1 MMNNNDRYETIPLT
15 LRAREALLFN
25 ERNIVFYCDL
35 WSENN

>member
-1 MMNNNDRYETIPLT
+1 MINNNDRYETIPLT

-25 ERNIVFYCDL
+25 ERNIILIVTF